1 MTTNANL
8 QLHYTLQ
15 CHSLS
20 LNPNVFVAS
29 SNINLIPPAP
39 AKLLGDLRERITRFH
54 NFTPKSRQTIPFGEP
69 EGRLYEFLEGI
80 LLRGVAPT
88 GSGLAATR
96 VLPKDVAVYDLRR
109 LNEWED
115 VETETS
121 PGTGPEGGV
130 VGLRGEE
137 VVIDNEGDAEAED
150 DPVRTVKAFDFE
162 IAEFAVD
169 PGQDL
174 LVVVEVRYVTDPK
187 VRLFAN
193 SQDKGCKTLF
203 DAFPLSVI
211 VDQPASP

>member
-1 MTTNANL
+1 LTTNANL

-15 CHSLS
+15 CHSLT

-54 NFTPKSRQTIPFGEP
+54 NFSPKSRQTIPFGEP

-96 VLPKDVAVYDLRR
+96 VLPRDVAVYDLRR

-115 VETETS
+115 VETATT
-121 PGTGPEGGV
+121 PGTG
-130 VGLRGEE
+130 GESSGQGTGSE
-137 VVIDNEGDAEAED
+137 VVMGNEGEDETAE
-150 DPVRTVKAFDFE
+150 DPVRTIKAFDFE

-174 LVVVEVRYVTDPK
+174 LVVVEV
-187 VRLFAN
+187 
-193 SQDKGCKTLF
+193 S
-203 DAFPLSVI
+203 
-211 VDQPASP
+211 

>member
-1 MTTNANL
+1 LTTNANL

-15 CHSLS
+15 CHSLT
-20 LNPNVFVAS
+20 LNPNVFVPS

-80 LLRGVAPT
+80 LLRGVAPN

-96 VLPKDVAVYDLRR
+96 VLPSDVAVYDLRR
-109 LNEWED
+109 MNEWED
-115 VETETS
+115 VETETNS
-121 PGTGPEGGV
+121 GNAAEAGEV

-137 VVIDNEGDAEAED
+137 VVISSEEGAEAEE
-150 DPVRTVKAFDFE
+150 DPVRAVKHFDFE
-162 IAEFAVD
+162 VAEFAVD

-174 LVVVEVRYVTDPK
+174 LVVVEVR
-187 VRLFAN
+187 
-193 SQDKGCKTLF
+193 
-203 DAFPLSVI
+203 
-211 VDQPASP
+211 